1 MANKTL
7 FGLAFLNYNWDTN
20 KKDIIDTYIPLV
32 CECIISKQ
40 ANVIDRDIL
49 QQNLIEEYG
58 LNVTLGAIES
68 ILKRCQTEK
77 YLIRDK
83 GVYKVDWSVLSKH
96 TRNLKSRNLV
106 ENSFED
112 VLSNIVIFAKKEFDI
127 TYLNQEVETGFVT
140 FLKKYDADIVLAND
154 DKDIEFQGVRDKNK
168 LQYIISKYIMYAN
181 KEKKFDF
188 TKIVNIAQGH
198 AIATIVSN
206 TNIQTYVGLLN
217 NVIVFLD
224 APMIFNLMGINGE
237 SNLSLSKELIESLID
252 KGARIQV
259 FSVNDEEVTS
269 TISDAIERLKTG
281 NYIIEKS
288 SRVLK
293 TAIRESY
300 SSSKLQLKLNQL
312 NDLYAKF
319 KIEIV
324 DNPEINTKYQ
334 INEEKLVETIK
345 EIYSK
350 GGTRYIGWQQKN
362 QIERDAKTIANI
374 YQIRGATNI
383 LSLKQCKALLITT
396 NEAIAFSSRNYQI
409 SNFGNNAKIAP
420 CVTDIFIATILW
432 ANYPSKNNDLNIK
445 KLLSICYS
453 NTELDNKL
461 FQKFYNDV
469 EVMHKEQRISEEQ
482 FYLLNTSNLTYKLLE
497 KKTLNDIEEYTDKTA
512 SEIVEDLINSYKRDG
527 NIINKNVR
535 IFSNYCGKV
544 AFWLIWILLLAFVL
558 FIRILLPEISDK
570 LSSFWIW
577 TITIIAAFVGGF
589 GLFRWAGLIPD
600 KSLIVSYISLKVEKI
615 VMKILRKE

>member
-7 FGLAFLNYNWDTN
+7 FGLAFLNYNWETN
-20 KKDIIDTYIPLV
+20 KRDIIDTYIPLV
-32 CECIISKQ
+32 CECIINKQ
-40 ANVIDRDIL
+40 INTVDRNIIQL
-49 QQNLIEEYG
+49 ELIEDYG
-58 LNVTLGAIES
+58 LNVPLGAIES
-68 ILKRCQTEK
+68 ILRRCKEEK
-77 YLIRDK
+77 ILTRDK
-83 GVYKVDWSVLSKH
+83 GLYKVDWSVITKH
-96 TRNLKSRNLV
+96 TGNKKSKNLV
-106 ENSFED
+106 ENNFED
-112 VLSNIVIFAKKEFDI
+112 VLSNIVNFGKNEFGI
-127 TYLNQEVETGFVT
+127 TYIDQEVEDGFMA

-154 DKDIEFQGVRDKNK
+154 NNIEFQSVRDKNK
-168 LQYIISKYIMYAN
+168 LQYIISKYIMYADQQ
-181 KEKKFDF
+181 KKSDF
-188 TKIVNIAQGH
+188 KKIANIAQGH
-198 AIATIVSN
+198 AIATIISN

-217 NVIVFLD
+217 DVFVYLD

-237 SNLSLSKELIESLID
+237 SNLLLAKELVESLIS
-252 KGARIQV
+252 KGAKIKV
-259 FSVNDEEVTS
+259 FSINDEEVTS
-269 TISDAIERLKTG
+269 TITDAIERLKTG
-281 NYIIEKS
+281 NYTINKS

-300 SSSKLQLKLNQL
+300 SYSKLQLKLNQL
-312 NDLYAKF
+312 PDLYDKY
-319 KIEIV
+319 KIAINE
-324 DNPEINTKYQ
+324 NLEINPKYQ
-334 INEEKLVETIK
+334 IDEVKLVETITK
-345 EIYSK
+345 IYSN
-350 GGTRYIGWQQKN
+350 GGSRNIGWHQKN
-362 QIERDAKTIANI
+362 QIDRDAKTIADI
-374 YQIRGATNI
+374 YQIRKATNI
-383 LSLKQCKALLITT
+383 LSLKQCKAILITT

-409 SNFGNNAKIAP
+409 SNFGNNSKIAP

-469 EVMHKEQRISEEQ
+469 EVLHKEQRISEEQ

-497 KKTLNDIEEYTDKTA
+497 KKTLNDLEEYTDKTA
-512 SEIVEDLINSYKRDG
+512 SEIVEDLINSYKHDG
-527 NIINKNVR
+527 NIINKNIQ

-544 AFWLIWILLLAFVL
+544 TFWLIWILLLAFVL

-577 TITIIAAFVGGF
+577 SITIIAAFVGGF

-615 VMKILRKE
+615 IMNILRKE